1 MWKVK
6 YWQAVIDKSP
16 PNVPRWKLT
25 NVSDEIWREAGAWR
39 PDNRRRNRVGKL
51 NLNSPATQSL
61 FVCGVSTMSIH
72 LVFWF
77 KLKSIKRGRE
87 NWGKS
92 VRVWPPTAARA
103 RQSKSKK
110 NIFLLDDPCHGPWP
124 WSLKLTNV
132 IYPPLHYDLCSL
144 ILEYVA
150 PWPLDVLAISNLS
163 EIPDSHHSLVVLSVA
178 GNEKVL

>member
-92 VRVWPPTAARA
+92 VRVWAPTTAWV

-110 NIFLLDDPCHGPWP
+110 KYLCYFCPWP
-124 WSLKLTNV
+124 WSLKLTNPNPR
-132 IYPPLHYDLCSL
+132 IR
-144 ILEYVA
+144 
-150 PWPLDVLAISNLS
+150 
-163 EIPDSHHSLVVLSVA
+163 LSVRPSVRVKKRPHRLTHYPRA
-178 GNEKVL
+178 NTL

>member
-25 NVSDEIWREAGAWR
+25 NVSDEIWRAAGAWR
-39 PDNRRRNRVGKL
+39 PDNRRRNRVWK
-51 NLNSPATQSL
+51 LNSPVGQSL

-92 VRVWPPTAARA
+92 VTVWAPTVGQAG
-103 RQSKSKK
+103 QSKKGK
-110 NIFLLDDPCHGPWP
+110 QYFCHHPWS
-124 WSLKLTNV
+124 WSLKLTSV
-132 IYPPLHYDLCSL
+132 FVTLYSL
-144 ILEYVA
+144 ILENVI
-150 PWPLDVLAISNLS
+150 LEHLLAIITASKK
-163 EIPDSHHSLVVLSVA
+163 EFDWRR
-178 GNEKVL
+178 

>member
-1 MWKVK
+1 MK

-16 PNVPRWKLT
+16 RNVPEWKLT
-25 NVSDEIWREAGAWR
+25 NVSDEIWRAGGAWR

-92 VRVWPPTAARA
+92 VRVWAPTAAQA
-103 RQSKSKK
+103 RQSKSEETY
-110 NIFLLDDPCHGPWP
+110 FSRWP
-124 WSLKLTNV
+124 WSLTLTNI

-150 PWPLDVLAISNLS
+150 PWPLDVHAISNLS
-163 EIPDSHHSLVVLSVA
+163 EKPDSHLSLVVPSVG

>member
-16 PNVPRWKLT
+16 PNVPPVEIDECLGWNMT
-25 NVSDEIWREAGAWR
+25 NGGG
-39 PDNRRRNRVGKL
+39 RVTTPRQQSWETEFELSSGL
-51 NLNSPATQSL
+51 WQSL

-92 VRVWPPTAARA
+92 VMVWAPKVGEAGKRKKFKHIFAAILNPDHWCYSNA
-103 RQSKSKK
+103 LFSPFGFLFLDPEKCDLK
-110 NIFLLDDPCHGPWP
+110 NYTKIIC
-124 WSLKLTNV
+124 
-132 IYPPLHYDLCSL
+132 
-144 ILEYVA
+144 
-150 PWPLDVLAISNLS
+150 
-163 EIPDSHHSLVVLSVA
+163 
-178 GNEKVL
+178 